1 VIDESNIHK
10 YVGREGSLM
19 KRNFQEFKDFINGKN
34 TAVVGIGVSNIPLIR
49 FLLGLGAKVS
59 AFDKKSE
66 EQLGDVAAEFKE
78 KGVKL
83 VLGDNYLDNLT
94 GYEVVFKTPSM
105 RIDSPSLVR
114 AKEEGAYITSEME
127 EFVKYC
133 PAKIFGVTGSDG
145 KTTTT
150 SLIYNILKEEGYKT
164 WVGGNIGTP
173 LFAQIEEIKE
183 TDKVVLELSS
193 FQTMTMTVSTE
204 VAVVTNL
211 SPNHLDVHKDME
223 EYIDAKRNIFKYQD
237 SNGVLV
243 LNRDNNITNSMV
255 EEAKGKVL
263 QFSIKE
269 DVKGG
274 SHYRDGVLYLCGKE
288 VCKAEDI
295 VIKGMHN
302 VENYLAAFCALK
314 DDVSIESMRKV
325 ANTFPGVEHRIEF
338 VRELQGVRYY
348 NSSIASSPSR
358 TLADIKVFGK
368 PIILIAG
375 GYDKKIPF
383 EPLAEEGYPYIKKLV
398 LLGATKDKISAAF
411 EKVIEE
417 KRLNLPIIIADSLED
432 AVEKS
437 KEAAESQDVV
447 LLAPACASFDMFVNF
462 EVRGNRFKDIVNS
475 LK

>member
-1 VIDESNIHK
+1 
-10 YVGREGSLM
+10 M
-19 KRNFQEFKDFINGKN
+19 KKNFQEFKDFIMGKN

-49 FLLGLGAKVS
+49 FLLDLGARVS

-66 EQLGDVAAEFKE
+66 EQLGEIGTEFKA

-94 GYEVVFKTPSM
+94 GYEVIFKTPSM

-114 AKEEGAYITSEME
+114 AKAEGTYITSEME

-133 PAKIFGVTGSDG
+133 PAKMFGVTGSDG

-150 SLIYNILKEEGYKT
+150 SLMYNILKEEGYKT

-183 TDKVVLELSS
+183 TDMVVLELSS

-211 SPNHLDVHKDME
+211 SPNHLDMHKDME
-223 EYIDAKRNIFKYQD
+223 EYVDAKKNIFKYQD
-237 SNGVLV
+237 THGVLV
-243 LNRDNNITNSMV
+243 LNRDNQITNSMV
-255 EEAKGKVL
+255 NEAKGAVL
-263 QFSIKE
+263 QFSTKE
-269 DVKGG
+269 IIDNGAYYK
-274 SHYRDGVLYLCGKE
+274 DGVLYVMGKE
-288 VCKAEDI
+288 VCNAEDI

-314 DDVSIESMRKV
+314 DDVSIESMKKV
-325 ANTFPGVEHRIEF
+325 ATTFPGVEHRTEF
-338 VRELQGVRYY
+338 VRDFEGVSYY

-368 PIILIAG
+368 PVILIAG

-383 EPLAEEGYPYIKKLV
+383 EPLAQEGYPYIKKLV
-398 LLGATKDKISAAF
+398 LLGATKDKIRTAF
-411 EKVIEE
+411 EKVISE
-417 KRLNLPIIIADSLED
+417 KNLDIAIIAADSLED
-432 AVEKS
+432 AIEKS
-437 KEAAESQDVV
+437 RAVAENKDVV
-447 LLAPACASFDMFVNF
+447 LLSPACASFDMFVNF
-462 EVRGNRFKDIVNS
+462 EVRGNRFKEIINS
-475 LK
+475 L